1 MGKRIVTS
9 IRIDENVLKKAKEI
23 GLNVS
28 KVSENA
34 LKNMISRLEASN
46 PQTSNIEGLNEGG
59 TGTVGSV
66 VRGTGLE
73 PAQAYANR
81 STDTKP

>member
-1 MGKRIVTS
+1 MSKKKRVNIY
-9 IRIDENVLKKAKEI
+9 IDEEVVKKAQEI

-28 KVSENA
+28 KTCENC
-34 LKNMISRLEASN
+34 LKETIRRLESPTPQNRKSN
-46 PQTSNIEGLNEGG
+46 GG

-81 STDTKP
+81 S